1 MVKAVLLIWAF
12 ATLPQTILAVSF
24 WVVMNEVAGP
34 AHRYELMSRRWSI
47 LGLTTAVTTLVAGQ
61 MLDSIPFPLNYQIL
75 FLFLSL
81 GGLVSYYFSSHIRIP
96 DVEPPPRESGVS
108 VRRQASNYVAL
119 VKGQPEFLSFLNK
132 RFIFQMGILL
142 ATPLLPLFYVRELNA
157 SNAWIGFI
165 NTVQAC
171 LLLFGYFWWPR
182 VSRTRGSRTVL
193 LWTTLGLSIYPALV
207 AVSHD
212 VATVAL
218 LTALASIFQAG
229 IDLVFF
235 DELMKTIPV
244 QYSATFVSI
253 AQSAQNLAGVIA
265 PMAGSSIASRVGVRM
280 ALGASSL
287 VRFAG
292 FASFARRKKA

>member
-1 MVKAVLLIWAF
+1 
-12 ATLPQTILAVSF
+12 
-24 WVVMNEVAGP
+24 
-34 AHRYELMSRRWSI
+34 
-47 LGLTTAVTTLVAGQ
+47 
-61 MLDSIPFPLNYQIL
+61 
-75 FLFLSL
+75 
-81 GGLVSYYFSSHIRIP
+81 
-96 DVEPPPRESGVS
+96 
-108 VRRQASNYVAL
+108 
-119 VKGQPEFLSFLNK
+119 
-132 RFIFQMGILL
+132 MGILL

-157 SNAWIGFI
+157 SNAWIGLI

-182 VSRTRGSRTVL
+182 VARAHSSRVVL

-218 LTALASIFQAG
+218 PDRLASIFQAG

-235 DELMKTIPV
+235 DELMKTIPI

-253 AQSAQNLAGVIA
+253 AQSARKSCRGHRADGGALPLLHGL
-265 PMAGSSIASRVGVRM
+265 GVRM

-292 FASFARRKKA
+292 FAFFARRKKA